1 MTAASRERFADVVR
15 TEPVDLGLACA
26 LIAVEASP
34 ELDVGGPLRE
44 LDRLAASAEEPVA
57 ELGGPE
63 GLRVALGEHGRFRGS
78 GEDYV
83 DLRASL
89 LPDVLRRRRGL
100 PILLSVVW
108 LEVAGRL
115 GVPAEGVGL
124 PGHFVAR
131 IDGTVVDPYA
141 GGPLMTMTDVAARVH
156 DTAGIRLH
164 PDHLEPWSPAD
175 ILLRVLANIRGLA
188 GRTTDLRTG
197 LWATDLSLLLP
208 RHPLALRRERGEL
221 LVRLG
226 DFAGGA
232 RELEDFAAAVESVEP
247 ETAEKVRGS
256 ARLARA
262 RLN

>member
-15 TEPVDLGLACA
+15 TDPVDLGLACA
-26 LIAVEASP
+26 LIAVERSP
-34 ELDVGGPLRE
+34 DHDVAGTLRE
-44 LDRLAASAEEPVA
+44 LDRLAGSAESAVA
-57 ELGGPE
+57 EHGGAE
-63 GLRVALGEHGRFRGS
+63 GLRVALGERGRFAGR

-115 GVPAEGVGL
+115 GVPAEGLGL

-131 IDGTVVDPYA
+131 VDGTVVDPYS
-141 GGPLMTMTDVAARVH
+141 GGTLLTMKDVAARVR
-156 DTAGIRLH
+156 DTAGIHLH
-164 PDHLEPWSPAD
+164 PDHLEPWAAPD

-208 RHPLALRRERGEL
+208 RHPVALRRERGEL

-232 RELEDFAAAVESVEP
+232 AELVDYADAVEAVDP
-247 ETAEKVRGS
+247 ETAEKVRRS